1 MRSAL
6 SLSIAIGNECT
17 ADINVLENFIEFPKQ
32 FIETNVSPRW
42 NLDRKI
48 MSKRS
53 WLDICT
59 RVEDTSSNSAT
70 YTEFIEERVNV
81 LKESSSDKFER
92 FQWFTITGTTRMEN
106 GKCVINS
113 RTFARGSIHSMN
125 VNLPTWCWSVFSQN
139 PKFKHDDG
147 RGWSDKGSTKTR

>member
-32 FIETNVSPRW
+32 FIETNVSSRW
-42 NLDRKI
+42 NFDRDYEQKI
-48 MSKRS
+48 VIRYMYSSRRYIQQFCNIHRIYRGTRKRS
-53 WLDICT
+53 KGIIIRQVCK
-59 RVEDTSSNSAT
+59 VSV
-70 YTEFIEERVNV
+70 I
-81 LKESSSDKFER
+81 
-92 FQWFTITGTTRMEN
+92 TITGTTRMEN

>member
-1 MRSAL
+1 MNVRLTLTFLKISSNFL
-6 SLSIAIGNECT
+6 SNSLKRMFLLDEI
-17 ADINVLENFIEFPKQ
+17 LIE
-32 FIETNVSPRW
+32 
-42 NLDRKI
+42 I

>member
-1 MRSAL
+1 MNVRLTLTFLKISLNFL
-6 SLSIAIGNECT
+6 SNSLKRMFLLDEI
-17 ADINVLENFIEFPKQ
+17 LIE
-32 FIETNVSPRW
+32 
-42 NLDRKI
+42 I

>member
-1 MRSAL
+1 MRSNPP
-6 SLSIAIGNECT
+6 LSIANRNKCT
-17 ADINVLENFIEFPKQ
+17 VHINIFANFIKFPKQ
-32 FIETNVSPRW
+32 FIETNISPRW

-59 RVEDTSSNSAT
+59 RVEDTSSNIQRIYRGTRKRSKGIVIGQICKVSVIT
-70 YTEFIEERVNV
+70 M
-81 LKESSSDKFER
+81 
-92 FQWFTITGTTRMEN
+92 TGTTRMEN
-106 GKCVINS
+106 GKCATNS
-113 RTFARGSIHSMN
+113 RTFASGFIHSIN

-147 RGWSDKGSTKTR
+147 RGWNDKGSTKTR